1 MPAHE
6 HPAELLRRLIQFD
19 TTNPPGREA
28 ACVGYINDL
37 LTAAGFETTLL
48 ARDPGRPNL
57 IARLTGEGSA
67 PPLLLYGHV
76 DVVTTA
82 GQVWQHP
89 PFEGRLV
96 DGFVW
101 GRGALDMKGGVAML
115 LTAFLRARATG
126 LRPAG
131 DVVLAILSDEEA
143 NGEHGARFLV
153 ENHAGLFDGV
163 RYAIGEFGGFTMP
176 VGGRTF
182 YPIQVAEKQSCW
194 LRATIRGPGGHGA
207 LPMRGGAM
215 ASLGRA
221 LRALDRRHLP
231 VRVTPVARQMIE
243 AISGAL
249 QPPSSWILRSLLNPR
264 STDAVLAL
272 MGERGRMFS
281 PLLRNTVNATVVR
294 GGEKINV
301 IPSEI
306 TLEMDGRLLP
316 GCSPDD
322 LIAELRQILGPAVAL
337 DEAGEPGV
345 VRRDPGPASPDMG
358 MFELLAGILR
368 DADPAGIPVP
378 YLMPGATDG
387 RFFARLGIQT
397 YGFLPMRLPEGMNFS
412 RLVHAADERIPA
424 DAVEFGT
431 RAVLEALRR
440 FGRSR

>member
-1 MPAHE
+1 MSVHE

-19 TTNPPGREA
+19 TTNPPGCEV

-48 ARDPGRPNL
+48 ARDPERPNL
-57 IARLTGEGSA
+57 IARLAGEGSA

-101 GRGALDMKGGVAML
+101 GRGALDMKGGVAMML
-115 LTAFLRARATG
+115 AALLRARAEG

-131 DVVLAILSDEEA
+131 GVVLAILCDEEA

-153 ENHAGLFDGV
+153 EDHAGLFDGI
-163 RYAIGEFGGFTMP
+163 RYAIGEFGGFSMP

-182 YPIQVAEKQSCW
+182 YPIQVAEKRSCW
-194 LRATIRGPGGHGA
+194 LRATVRGPGGHGA
-207 LPMRGGAM
+207 LPMQGGAM
-215 ASLGRA
+215 ASLGRV

-243 AISGAL
+243 AVAGAL
-249 QPPSSWILRSLLNPR
+249 RPPSSWILRTLLDTH

-281 PLLRNTVNATVVR
+281 PLLRNTVNATIVR
-294 GGEKINV
+294 GGEKVNV

-306 TLEMDGRLLP
+306 VLDMDGRLLP
-316 GCSPDD
+316 GCGPGD
-322 LIAELRQILGPAVAL
+322 LITDLRPILGPDVAL
-337 DEAGEPGV
+337 SEAGDAGV
-345 VRRDPGPASPDMG
+345 IRHDPGPASPDMG
-358 MFELLAGILR
+358 MFDLLAGILR
-368 DADPAGIPVP
+368 DQDPGGIPVP

-412 RLVHAADERIPA
+412 RLVHAADERIPSE
-424 DAVEFGT
+424 AVEFGT
-431 RAVLEALRR
+431 RAILEALRR
-440 FGRSR
+440 FGRAR